1 MFSAALAICSCGGG
15 GDKPSSGPYTPPAN
29 VAVSSVSVSPSS
41 SELVIGGTV
50 QLSAT
55 VSPSNATD
63 KSVTWSSSNQTVAT
77 VTPTGLV
84 TAKAEG
90 STNITANA
98 SGKTAICKVT
108 VKKPTI
114 AVTSIELDQTDITLN
129 KGASQ
134 TLKATVKPDNATDKN
149 VTWASSKT
157 DIATIDNTGKVTAVA
172 KGVATITASCGGKT
186 ATCKVTVTVSVES
199 ITLSETTLNLEKG
212 TSATLTA
219 TVKPDDAT
227 DKTVSWSS
235 SNTSVATVTT
245 GGVVVA
251 VSEGSTTIMA
261 TADGQTAVCN
271 VNVTV
276 PVTGITLDQ
285 PSMNLVKGETKALTA
300 TVTPDDATDKTV
312 TWSSSNTSVATVT
325 SGGVVVAV
333 GGGSTTIMATAGGQ
347 TAVCNVTVTVPVTG
361 ITLDQPSMNLV
372 KDETKALTATVKPD
386 DATDKTVTWTS
397 NNSSIASVDNYGIVT
412 AHGGGTTTIVATCS
426 GKTAYC
432 NVTVTV
438 PVSSITLNKTEL
450 SLKEGTSETLTAT
463 INPDDATDK
472 SVTWT
477 SSNSSIATVDNTGKV
492 TAMTSGIAQIT
503 ATSGSKSA
511 VCTVTVTKKGGLSD
525 RPDEEI

>member
-90 STNITANA
+90 SANITANA

-212 TSATLTA
+212 TSVTLTA
-219 TVKPDDAT
+219 TVKPDDA
-227 DKTVSWSS
+227 
-235 SNTSVATVTT
+235 N
-245 GGVVVA
+245 
-251 VSEGSTTIMA
+251 
-261 TADGQTAVCN
+261 
-271 VNVTV
+271 
-276 PVTGITLDQ
+276 
-285 PSMNLVKGETKALTA
+285 
-300 TVTPDDATDKTV
+300 DKTV

-333 GGGSTTIMATAGGQ
+333 GGGSTTVMATAGGQ

-372 KDETKALTATVKPD
+372 KGETKALTATVSPT

-412 AHGGGTTTIVATCS
+412 AQGGGTTTIVATCG

-438 PVSSITLNKTEL
+438 PVSSVTLNKTEL
-450 SLKEGTSETLTAT
+450 SLKEGTSEALTAT
-463 INPDDATDK
+463 VNPDDATDRT
-472 SVTWT
+472 VTWT
-477 SSNSSIATVDNTGKV
+477 SSNSSVATVDNTGKV
-492 TAMTSGIAQIT
+492 TAIAPGSAQIT
-503 ATSGSKSA
+503 AASGGKSA

>member
-1 MFSAALAICSCGGG
+1 MNRLSSVLIMFSAALAICSCGGG

-90 STNITANA
+90 SANITANA

-212 TSATLTA
+212 TSVTLTA
-219 TVKPDDAT
+219 TVKPDDA
-227 DKTVSWSS
+227 
-235 SNTSVATVTT
+235 N
-245 GGVVVA
+245 
-251 VSEGSTTIMA
+251 
-261 TADGQTAVCN
+261 
-271 VNVTV
+271 
-276 PVTGITLDQ
+276 
-285 PSMNLVKGETKALTA
+285 
-300 TVTPDDATDKTV
+300 DKTV

-333 GGGSTTIMATAGGQ
+333 GGGSTTVMATAGGQ

-372 KDETKALTATVKPD
+372 KGETKALTATVSPT

-412 AHGGGTTTIVATCS
+412 AQGGGTTTIVATCG

-438 PVSSITLNKTEL
+438 PVSSVTLNKTEL
-450 SLKEGTSETLTAT
+450 SLKEGTSEALTAT
-463 INPDDATDK
+463 VNPDDATDRT
-472 SVTWT
+472 VTWT
-477 SSNSSIATVDNTGKV
+477 SSNSSVATVDNTGKV
-492 TAMTSGIAQIT
+492 TAIAPGSAQIT
-503 ATSGSKSA
+503 AASGGKSA